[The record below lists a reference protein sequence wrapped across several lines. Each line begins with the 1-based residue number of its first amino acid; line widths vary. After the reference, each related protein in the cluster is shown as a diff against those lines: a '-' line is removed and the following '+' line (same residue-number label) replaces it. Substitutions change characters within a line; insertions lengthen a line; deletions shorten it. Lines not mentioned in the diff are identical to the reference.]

1 MDAIL
6 HKPFTVK
13 KLAECIGSFLT
24 PSTMQETDMAKSVF
38 VQASAAQDD
47 VELLDAETIDRLL
60 QMAQSGRRDFIDR
73 ILTLY
78 QNHAPRVLADLHKA
92 AERSE
97 DIGAAAAAHTLTS
110 MSLNMGAGRLAARLA
125 RIEAAARNSR
135 TIPQPHE
142 LEQLRSLLEATT
154 KGLVETFA
162 PVSRQGFPPKEPVY
176 SRRSR
181 TLVASAR
188 RSSASSLPFA

>member
-47 VELLDAETIDRLL
+47 LELLDAETIDRLL

-73 ILTLY
+73 ILTLC
-78 QNHAPRVLADLHKA
+78 QNHAPRVLLPTCIK
-92 AERSE
+92 RR
-97 DIGAAAAAHTLTS
+97 T
-110 MSLNMGAGRLAARLA
+110 AARYRRRRRGTHPEIDEPQFGRRQA
-125 RIEAAARNSR
+125 CRAPRQNRSCGQEFAHDSAA
-135 TIPQPHE
+135 T
-142 LEQLRSLLEATT
+142 
-154 KGLVETFA
+154 
-162 PVSRQGFPPKEPVY
+162 
-176 SRRSR
+176 
-181 TLVASAR
+181 
-188 RSSASSLPFA
+188 

>member
-1 MDAIL
+1 
-6 HKPFTVK
+6 
-13 KLAECIGSFLT
+13 
-24 PSTMQETDMAKSVF
+24 MAKSVF

-97 DIGAAAAAHTLTS
+97 DIGAAAAAHTLKS
-110 MSLNMGAGRLAARLA
+110 MSLNWGAGRLAARLA

-135 TIPQPHE
+135 TIPA
-142 LEQLRSLLEATT
+142 AT
-154 KGLVETFA
+154 
-162 PVSRQGFPPKEPVY
+162 
-176 SRRSR
+176 
-181 TLVASAR
+181 
-188 RSSASSLPFA
+188 

>member
-1 MDAIL
+1 
-6 HKPFTVK
+6 
-13 KLAECIGSFLT
+13 
-24 PSTMQETDMAKSVF
+24 MAKSVF

-78 QNHAPRVLADLHKA
+78 QNHAPRVLADLHKRRSA
-92 AERSE
+92 ARIS
-97 DIGAAAAAHTLTS
+97 APPPRQHTLKS

-142 LEQLRSLLEATT
+142 LEELRSLLVATT
-154 KGLVETFA
+154 KELVETFA

>member
-1 MDAIL
+1 MHRL
-6 HKPFTVK
+6 VFH
-13 KLAECIGSFLT
+13 AEHHARD
-24 PSTMQETDMAKSVF
+24 DMAKSVF

-60 QMAQSGRRDFIDR
+60 QMAQSGRRDFINR

-110 MSLNMGAGRLAARLA
+110 MSLNWGAGRLAARLA

-135 TIPQPHE
+135 RSHMSSKNCGACSRQPQK
-142 LEQLRSLLEATT
+142 SLWKPLH
-154 KGLVETFA
+154 
-162 PVSRQGFPPKEPVY
+162 PVSRQ
-176 SRRSR
+176 
-181 TLVASAR
+181 
-188 RSSASSLPFA
+188 

>member
-1 MDAIL
+1 
-6 HKPFTVK
+6 
-13 KLAECIGSFLT
+13 
-24 PSTMQETDMAKSVF
+24 MAKSVF

-97 DIGAAAAAHTLTS
+97 DIGAAAAATHPEIDEPQY
-110 MSLNMGAGRLAARLA
+110 GRRQACRAPRQNRSCGQEFAHDSAA
-125 RIEAAARNSR
+125 
-135 TIPQPHE
+135 T
-142 LEQLRSLLEATT
+142 
-154 KGLVETFA
+154 
-162 PVSRQGFPPKEPVY
+162 
-176 SRRSR
+176 
-181 TLVASAR
+181 
-188 RSSASSLPFA
+188 

>member
-1 MDAIL
+1 MDANSAQAVHGEKARRMHRL
-6 HKPFTVK
+6 VSH
-13 KLAECIGSFLT
+13 AEHHARD
-24 PSTMQETDMAKSVF
+24 DMAKSVF

-154 KGLVETFA
+154 KSLWRPFA

-188 RSSASSLPFA
+188 RSSASSPPFS